1 MDIKKQFEA
10 TWATCRAL
18 SDAIKAASPIPAG
31 HLYGIVMGQMDL
43 KTFDYVIGL
52 VTEAGIVERKGDLLI
67 WKGTGNENQ
76 RS

>member
-10 TWATCRAL
+10 TLATSRAL
-18 SDAIKAASPIPAG
+18 SDAIQAASPIPAG
-31 HLYGIVMGQMDL
+31 HLYAVVMGQMDL